1 MFLVLLACGSAVLAG
16 PKIGVLGIGLC
27 FGLVLVCL
35 CYAIGN
41 ISGCH
46 VNPAVSFAVWLTGG
60 MSFKEFVG
68 YVAAQLVGAAIGGG
82 ILYWFVLT
90 APGFDF
96 GGITGSTGLAAN
108 VLQPGATSLLALL
121 AEIGLTFFFVFV
133 VLCSTDKQKGAGNLA
148 RRGYRSGVRPGEHS
162 GHHGRQLLGQ
172 PGTFVRSGSLD
183 HRCMGRL
190 LDYDSGPARRRHV
203 CLRLLAAHQGAQCVT
218 GQSVQRRL
226 SSVDS
231 PAYGSM

>member
-1 MFLVLLACGSAVLAG
+1 MKKYIAECVGTMFLVLLACGSAVLAG

-96 GGITGSTGLAAN
+96 GGITGSPGLAAN

-148 RRGYRSGVRPGEHS
+148 GVAIGLALGLVNIVGITVDNCSVNPARSFGPALWTTGAWGDFWIMIVGPLVGAMFAAVC
-162 GHHGRQLLGQ
+162 RQLIK
-172 PGTFVRSGSLD
+172 
-183 HRCMGRL
+183 GRN
-190 LDYDSGPARRRHV
+190 A
-203 CLRLLAAHQGAQCVT
+203 
-218 GQSVQRRL
+218 
-226 SSVDS
+226 
-231 PAYGSM
+231 